1 MRSYNFV
8 KQYCKSDSPRIV
20 LSASFL
26 YILAGA
32 ILLVPIYWVA
42 AWLLALAIHEF
53 CHYVALK
60 LCGASV
66 SCICLGGN
74 GIVME
79 TQQLSYGKEAIC
91 AYAGPLGALL
101 ILLFAR
107 YVPRTS
113 ICTIVLSAYNLL
125 PIFPLDG
132 GRGLGCA
139 LKAYLPENTALCIMR
154 YIENAVLALIT
165 TLMCYAVWKLNLG
178 ILPALVTIILLCRSK
193 RIKFPCKKCRLGL
206 Q

>member
-1 MRSYNFV
+1 MPLQNSV
-8 KQYCKSDSPRIV
+8 KLYYKSGRPRVVI
-20 LSASFL
+20 SASL
-26 YILAGA
+26 LLVIAAA
-32 ILLVPIYWVA
+32 ILIVPIQWIA

-107 YVPRTS
+107 HFPRTS
-113 ICTIVLSAYNLL
+113 ICTILLSAYNLL

-139 LKAYLPENTALCIMR
+139 LKAFVHENTALCIMR
-154 YIENAVLALIT
+154 YVEIAVLALIVV
-165 TLMCYAVWKLNLG
+165 LMCYAVWRLNLG

>member
-1 MRSYNFV
+1 MPLQNFV
-8 KQYCKSDSPRIV
+8 KLYYKSGRPRVVI
-20 LSASFL
+20 SASL
-26 YILAGA
+26 LLVIAAA
-32 ILLVPIYWVA
+32 ILIVPIQWIA

-66 SCICLGGN
+66 SRVCLGGN

-139 LKAYLPENTALCIMR
+139 LKALVHENTALCIMR
-154 YIENAVLALIT
+154 YVENAVLALIVV
-165 TLMCYAVWKLNLG
+165 LMCYAVWRLNLG

-193 RIKFPCKKCRLGL
+193 RIKFPCKKRRLGL

>member
-1 MRSYNFV
+1 MRLCNFV
-8 KQYCKSDSPRIV
+8 KRYCKSDSPRIV

-32 ILLVPIYWVA
+32 ILLVPIYWIA
-42 AWLLALAIHEF
+42 AWLLALTIHEL

-60 LCGASV
+60 LCGANV
-66 SCICLGGN
+66 SHIRLGGN

-139 LKAYLPENTALCIMR
+139 LKARLPENVALCIMR
-154 YIENAVLALIT
+154 HIENAVLALIAM
-165 TLMCYAVWKLNLG
+165 LMCYAVWKLDLG
-178 ILPALVTIILLCRSK
+178 ILPALVAIILLCRSK
-193 RIKFPCKKCRLGL
+193 RIKFPCKKRRLGL